1 MRVAGHDRVAVRAG
15 LRVADRGEHPLLEH
29 RRHRVLEPLGL
40 LVDLVPRDPEHVG
53 EEALDQA
60 VAADDALGVLGA
72 RVGERDRLVARA
84 RDVAVALEAADHL
97 VHRRGRELHRARD
110 VGAGHRQTRLLQPE
124 ERLEVLL
131 LGDGGV
137 IGHADHRN
145 RLRDH
150 AGDAGHAGVRHRCLA
165 RHRARA
171 GRRAGRARRHARA
184 SPRARPTS
192 SPRSPPSSPA
202 THHVLECDVADA
214 GVHAGRRSTRFVER
228 AGGLELLVANAGITH
243 YGPFRDQPLDKALQ
257 MSQVNWHGTLHTV
270 HFGLPH
276 LLERRTAGTS
286 SSSPAAP
293 ACARSR
299 RPRSTARRRPP
310 SACSPRPCATSSP
323 APASR

>member
-1 MRVAGHDRVAVRAG
+1 MRVPATIGWPCGHVFASPMAASIRSSSTGDIACS
-15 LRVADRGEHPLLEH
+15 
-29 RRHRVLEPLGL
+29 RRSASSWTSSHGM
-40 LVDLVPRDPEHVG
+40 PEDVG

-72 RVGERDRLVARA
+72 RVGEGDRLVARA

-97 VHRRGRELHRARD
+97 VDRRRRELHRPGD
-110 VGAGHRQTRLLQPE
+110 VGARHRQTGLLQPE
-124 ERLEVLL
+124 EGLEVLL

-137 IGHADHRN
+137 IGHANHRN

-165 RHRARA
+165 RHRPRA
-171 GRRAGRARRHARA
+171 GRRTGRAAAPRSG
-184 SPRARPTS
+184 SPRAPPTS

-202 THHVLECDVADA
+202 TTTCSSATSPTPPP
-214 GVHAGRRSTRFVER
+214 RRPPSTASSQR

-276 LLERRTAGTS
+276 LLEARRAATS

-293 ACARSR
+293 GCARSR
-299 RPRSTARRRPP
+299 RPRSTARPRPP
-310 SACSPRPCATSSP
+310 SACSPRRCATSWP